1 MNTGDNRKRKIGK
14 RRGRQAILTA
24 YVNMRTS
31 YLAPKFWL
39 AFALGFVICFLLSN
53 KVVLFSE
60 QHDTVLQMMEPF
72 IWTFGDAKSI
82 LIISLCL
89 LLLFSDVPRVSND
102 VPFLL
107 VRTNR
112 LYWLLGQ
119 LLYVMITTFVFVLF
133 IFVSTLLLCSTRAYT
148 ANLWSMTA
156 AILGYSSIGEEI
168 AVPAFVKVLEL
179 SFPYEVTLHIFGLM
193 LGYSLV
199 LSLLIVVL
207 NLWRD
212 NLGMVGGILFSGLG
226 FLLNP
231 EVIRN
236 ILHLSREQ
244 GYVANILFG
253 WISPLNQATYY
264 MHNFGYDMLPKLWMS
279 YIYFGVISL
288 FLFAIAFLRIRK
300 YPFNFTG
307 TEQGFS

>member
-1 MNTGDNRKRKIGK
+1 MMIRSRNNWI
-14 RRGRQAILTA
+14 RQMILSA
-24 YVNMRTS
+24 YVNIRTA
-31 YLAPKFWL
+31 YLSPKLWL

-53 KVVLFSE
+53 KVVLFSQ

-89 LLLFSDVPRVSND
+89 LLLFSDVPRVTND
-102 VPFLL
+102 VPFFLI
-107 VRTNR
+107 RTNR
-112 LYWLLGQ
+112 FLWLAGQ
-119 LLYVMITTFVFVLF
+119 MLYVMIVTFVYVLF
-133 IFVSTLLLCSTRAYT
+133 IFIATLLLSGTRSYT

-156 AILGYSSIGEEI
+156 AILGYSSIGEQI

-179 SFPYEVTLHIFGLM
+179 SFPYEVTIHIFGLM
-193 LGYSLV
+193 LGYSLMM
-199 LSLLIVVL
+199 SSLIVTL

-212 NLGMVGGILFSGLG
+212 NLGMIGGIIYSGLG

-231 EVIRN
+231 EVIQKLLRLPQTR
-236 ILHLSREQ
+236 IRI
-244 GYVANILFG
+244 ANIIFG

-279 YIYFGVISL
+279 YVYFGTMSL
-288 FLFAIAFLRIRK
+288 LLFGVSFLKIRN
-300 YPFNFTG
+300 YPFHFTG
-307 TEQGFS
+307 TMQG